1 MKTILVATDFSA
13 AALNASNY
21 AQAMASVIQ
30 ADILLLHVY
39 SLPVNYNEIPVAMN
53 VEILQQD
60 AEKEI
65 NRIKDQLIRQA
76 DGKLHV
82 TTEIRIGLFFPEL
95 KAVCEK
101 IKPYVV
107 ITGSQGTTA
116 AERVLLGSHA
126 VQAMKHL
133 EWPLITV
140 PPAFKFSSIKKIGF
154 ACDFEKVVDTVPV
167 DEIKKLVNDFNASL
181 HILNTGK
188 KKEFKPE
195 LIFESGLVQ
204 EMLGNLKPE
213 YHFIT
218 SDNTDEAILDF
229 AEKNEIDLLVVLP
242 KRHSLLDQLVHKS
255 HTKQFVLHSHVPV
268 MALH

>member
-13 AALNASNY
+13 VALNATNY
-21 AQAMASVIQ
+21 AVAMASTIQ

-39 SLPVNYNEIPVAMN
+39 NLPVNYNEIPVATN
-53 VEILQQD
+53 VEMLQQD
-60 AEKEI
+60 AENEM
-65 NRIKDQLIRQA
+65 NRLKDQLIQKSG
-76 DGKLHV
+76 GKINV
-82 TTEIRIGLFFPEL
+82 TTEVRMGLFFPEL
-95 KAVCEK
+95 KTVCER
-101 IKPYVV
+101 IKPYAV

-140 PPAFKFSSIKKIGF
+140 PPGFIFSSIKKIGF
-154 ACDFEKVVDTVPV
+154 ACDFENVVDTVPV

-188 KKEFKPE
+188 QKEFKPGMV
-195 LIFESGLVQ
+195 FESGLVQ

-229 AEKNEIDLLVVLP
+229 AEKNKIDLLIVLP
-242 KRHSLLDQLVHKS
+242 KRHGLLEKLVHKS
-255 HTKQFVLHSHVPV
+255 HTKRFVLHSHVPV

>member
-1 MKTILVATDFSA
+1 MKTILVATDFSS

-21 AQAMASVIQ
+21 AAAMASTIQ

-39 SLPVNYNEIPVAMN
+39 NLPVNYNEIPVAMN
-53 VEILQQD
+53 VEVLQQD
-60 AEKEI
+60 AENKMNRLKE
-65 NRIKDQLIRQA
+65 QLIQKA
-76 DGKLHV
+76 DGKINV
-82 TTEIRIGLFFPEL
+82 TTEIKMGLFFPEL
-95 KAVCEK
+95 KTVCEK
-101 IKPYVV
+101 IKPYAV

-116 AERVLLGSHA
+116 AERLLLGSHA

-140 PPAFKFSSIKKIGF
+140 PPGFIFSSIKKIGF

-188 KKEFKPE
+188 RKEFKPE
-195 LIFESGLVQ
+195 LVFESGLVQ

-229 AEKNEIDLLVVLP
+229 AEKNKIDLLVVLP
-242 KRHSLLDQLVHKS
+242 KRHGLLDKLVHKS
-255 HTKQFVLHSHVPV
+255 HTKRFVLHSHVPV

>member
-1 MKTILVATDFSA
+1 MKTILVATDFSS

-21 AQAMASVIQ
+21 AVAMASTIQ

-39 SLPVNYNEIPVAMN
+39 NLPVNYNEIPVAMN
-53 VEILQQD
+53 VERLQQD
-60 AEKEI
+60 AEKEMT
-65 NRIKDQLIRQA
+65 RLKDQLIQKA
-76 DGKLHV
+76 DGKINV
-82 TTEIRIGLFFPEL
+82 TTEIRMGLFFPEL
-95 KAVCEK
+95 KAVCER
-101 IKPYVV
+101 IKPYAV

-140 PPAFKFSSIKKIGF
+140 PPGFIFSSIKKIGF

-188 KKEFKPE
+188 RKEFKPE

-229 AEKNEIDLLVVLP
+229 AEKNKIDLLIVLP
-242 KRHSLLDQLVHKS
+242 KRHGLLDKLVHKS
-255 HTKQFVLHSHVPV
+255 HTKRFVLHSHVPV

>member
-21 AQAMASVIQ
+21 AVAMASTIQ

-39 SLPVNYNEIPVAMN
+39 NLPVNYNEIPVATN

-60 AEKEI
+60 AENEM
-65 NRIKDQLIRQA
+65 NRLKNQLIQKS
-76 DGKLHV
+76 DGKINV
-82 TTEIRIGLFFPEL
+82 TTEVRMGLFFPEL
-95 KAVCEK
+95 KAVCER
-101 IKPYVV
+101 IKPYAV
-107 ITGSQGTTA
+107 ITGSQGTTV
-116 AERVLLGSHA
+116 AERLLLGSHA

-140 PPAFKFSSIKKIGF
+140 PPGFIFSSIKKIGF

-188 KKEFKPE
+188 QKEFKPE
-195 LIFESGLVQ
+195 LVFESGLVQ

-229 AEKNEIDLLVVLP
+229 AEKNKIDLLVVLP
-242 KRHSLLDQLVHKS
+242 KRHGLLDKLVHKS
-255 HTKQFVLHSHVPV
+255 HTKRFVLHSHVPV

>member
-13 AALNASNY
+13 VALNASNY
-21 AQAMASVIQ
+21 AVAMASTIQ

-39 SLPVNYNEIPVAMN
+39 NLPVNYNEIPVATN
-53 VEILQQD
+53 VEMLQQD
-60 AEKEI
+60 AENDMNRLKDELIQKSGGKI
-65 NRIKDQLIRQA
+65 N
-76 DGKLHV
+76 V
-82 TTEIRIGLFFPEL
+82 TTEVRMGLFFPEL
-95 KAVCEK
+95 KTVCER
-101 IKPYVV
+101 IKPYAV

-140 PPAFKFSSIKKIGF
+140 PPGFIFSSIKKIGF
-154 ACDFEKVVDTVPV
+154 ACDFENVVDTVPV

-188 KKEFKPE
+188 RKEFKPG
-195 LIFESGLVQ
+195 LVFESGLVQ

-213 YHFIT
+213 YHFVT

-229 AEKNEIDLLVVLP
+229 AEKNKIDLLIVLP
-242 KRHSLLDQLVHKS
+242 KRHGLLEKIVHKS
-255 HTKQFVLHSHVPV
+255 HTKRFVLHSHVPV

>member
-13 AALNASNY
+13 VALNASNY
-21 AQAMASVIQ
+21 AVAMASTIQ

-39 SLPVNYNEIPVAMN
+39 NLPVNYNEIPVATN
-53 VEILQQD
+53 VEMLQQD
-60 AEKEI
+60 AENEM
-65 NRIKDQLIRQA
+65 NRLKDQLIQKSG
-76 DGKLHV
+76 GKINV
-82 TTEIRIGLFFPEL
+82 TTEVRMGLFFPEL
-95 KAVCEK
+95 KTVCER
-101 IKPYVV
+101 IKPYAV

-140 PPAFKFSSIKKIGF
+140 PPGFIFSSIKKIGF
-154 ACDFEKVVDTVPV
+154 ACDFENVVDTVPV

-188 KKEFKPE
+188 RKEFKPG
-195 LIFESGLVQ
+195 LVFESGLVQ

-213 YHFIT
+213 YHFVT

-229 AEKNEIDLLVVLP
+229 AEKNKIDLLIVLP
-242 KRHSLLDQLVHKS
+242 KRHGLLEKIVHKS
-255 HTKQFVLHSHVPV
+255 HTKRFVLHSHVPV